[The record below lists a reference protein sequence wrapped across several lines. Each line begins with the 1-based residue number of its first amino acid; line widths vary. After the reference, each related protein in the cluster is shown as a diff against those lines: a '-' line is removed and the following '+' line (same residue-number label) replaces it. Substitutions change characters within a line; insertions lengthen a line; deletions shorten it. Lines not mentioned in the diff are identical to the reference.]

1 MNKSVNLHVLQ
12 PNNYEYFLGSFNAC
26 AYPVGGGG
34 GGEWEGVWNPHP
46 ENSNLLN
53 SHSKY
58 TENRPR
64 IPKQKQLLGP
74 PGK

>member
-1 MNKSVNLHVLQ
+1 MYYSLTIMNIFWVL
-12 PNNYEYFLGSFNAC
+12 LMLARIRW
-26 AYPVGGGG
+26 GGGG

-64 IPKQKQLLGP
+64 IPKQKHFLGP